1 MLCVVVV
8 TSCGAAEL
16 LVGERDYSAYTF
28 ADYKAELGKSYGT
41 AEEEYKRSTIF
52 AQNLDL
58 VKRHNAQAEKT
69 WWAAAH
75 SPFADWTHDEFNAQ
89 RTGGTLDGGDDD
101 NNEAAPVPSAAAAWP
116 ASLDWRDSPGVVT
129 AVRDQ
134 GSCGSCWAFSAVET
148 MESHF
153 AIATN
158 ASAPVLS
165 EQQVVS
171 CSPNPRQCGGKGGCD
186 GSTQPLAFNYTRSAG
201 LTTEAD
207 YKYKQATSTCDPAKV
222 VPVVRNTGYVK
233 LPVNSY
239 GAMMDALQKGPVAIS
254 VAAGSLDWQFYGGGI
269 YNGKGLLGACGYDMD
284 HGVQMVAYG
293 VHAGKKKAKEYWVLR
308 NSWGTGWGEK
318 GFMRLR
324 RYGEGKEP
332 CGEDTTPQDGD
343 ACKGDRKPRKYCG
356 VCAVLSSSSY
366 PTGVHKA

>member
-171 CSPNPRQCGGKGGCD
+171 CSPNEAVRRQG
-186 GSTQPLAFNYTRSAG
+186 
-201 LTTEAD
+201 
-207 YKYKQATSTCDPAKV
+207 
-222 VPVVRNTGYVK
+222 
-233 LPVNSY
+233 
-239 GAMMDALQKGPVAIS
+239 
-254 VAAGSLDWQFYGGGI
+254 
-269 YNGKGLLGACGYDMD
+269 
-284 HGVQMVAYG
+284 
-293 VHAGKKKAKEYWVLR
+293 
-308 NSWGTGWGEK
+308 
-318 GFMRLR
+318 RLR
-324 RYGEGKEP
+324 RVDAAARVQLHAQ
-332 CGEDTTPQDGD
+332 CGADNRGRLQLQAGHLEVRSRQDRAGRAQHGLRKA
-343 ACKGDRKPRKYCG
+343 ACQQLRRDDGCPAE
-356 VCAVLSSSSY
+356 VVQ
-366 PTGVHKA
+366 